1 MNEQMIEDLR
11 ALDAAGIRV
20 DECNGA
26 HVTRPLGPF
35 GPSVDFAPI
44 ANRVMASFG
53 TQWRV
58 QPYLGTRSAMRLAAK
73 VLRDEIHQRLAA
85 VADELGGTVV
95 PVFDRVTVDLGDAV
109 VFCEIIWRGDCP
121 VDTVDVLVR
130 PTNGPTVTVW
140 TSDDCKR
147 LPREHVLAG
156 VVHDAVMDIENER
169 N

>member
-1 MNEQMIEDLR
+1 MNEQMIEDLK

-20 DECNGA
+20 DECSGA
-26 HVTRPLGPF
+26 LIAWPFGPF
-35 GPSVDFAPI
+35 GPTVDFAPA
-44 ANRVMASFG
+44 ANLVTASFG
-53 TQWRV
+53 PQWRM

-73 VLRDEIHQRLAA
+73 VLRDEIHRRLAT

-95 PVFDRVTVDLGDAV
+95 PVFDRVTVDLGDAA
-109 VFCEIIWRGDCP
+109 VFCEIAWRSNRP

-140 TSDDCKR
+140 TSDDHKE
-147 LPREHVLAG
+147 LPCEHELAG
-156 VVHDAVMDIENER
+156 IIHDAVMDIENER

>member
-1 MNEQMIEDLR
+1 MNEQMSEDLK

-20 DECNGA
+20 GEHSGA
-26 HVTRPLGPF
+26 FVTRPFGQYGPTVEF
-35 GPSVDFAPI
+35 SPA
-44 ANRVMASFG
+44 ANRVTASFG
-53 TQWRV
+53 PQWRV
-58 QPYLGTRSAMRLAAK
+58 QPYLGIRSATRLAAK
-73 VLRDEIHQRLAA
+73 MLRDEIHRRLAA

-95 PVFDRVTVDLGDAV
+95 PVFDRVTVDLGDAT
-109 VFCEIIWRGDCP
+109 VFCEITWRSNCP

-140 TSDDCKR
+140 TSDDCKE

-156 VVHDAVMDIENER
+156 IVHDAVMDIENER